1 MEIPYEDIIER
12 IETIQIFIGDP
23 DNLSSTIH
31 NMAVRLEI
39 TDLIKAQAKEILD
52 LQATIV
58 RVRTE
63 KAGTR

>member
-39 TDLIKAQAKEILD
+39 TDLIKAQALEIRE
-52 LQATIV
+52 LQLAVCKV
-58 RVRTE
+58 RANCNT
-63 KAGTR
+63 

>member
-39 TDLIKAQAKEILD
+39 TDLIKAQAKEIRELQLAVCIALD
-52 LQATIV
+52 RCNT
-58 RVRTE
+58 
-63 KAGTR
+63 

>member
-58 RVRTE
+58 RIRTE
-63 KAGTR
+63 KTGAR

>member
-63 KAGTR
+63 KTGTR

>member
-58 RVRTE
+58 RIRPE
-63 KAGTR
+63 KTGAR